1 MSLAFL
7 DIDTQIDFVF
17 PSGALYAPGAER
29 ILPTIA
35 KLNRYA
41 MEHGIPL
48 ISTACAHAE
57 DDPEFA
63 DWPPHCILGTVG
75 QQKPASLSVGQRIF
89 EKQTTDMFLSP
100 NAEAVLEE
108 LGADEFVVYGVVTEV
123 CVRFA
128 ALGLLKRGKR
138 VTVVEDAVM
147 HLDPAA
153 RQAFFEELKF
163 RGGAGITTDSL
174 TVAARNEVPE
184 PRPSGSR

>member
-17 PSGALYAPGAER
+17 PAGALYVPGAER

-41 MEHGIPL
+41 MDHGIPL

-57 DDPEFA
+57 SDPEFKG
-63 DWPPHCILGTVG
+63 WPPHCILGTVG
-75 QQKPASLSVGQRIF
+75 QQKPASLLVGQRIF

-100 NAEAVLEE
+100 TADAMLEE
-108 LGADEFVVYGVVTEV
+108 LGADEFVVYGVVTEI

-128 ALGLLKRGKR
+128 ALGLLQRGKR
-138 VTVVEDAVM
+138 VTVVDDAIM
-147 HLDPAA
+147 HLDPAP
-153 RQAFFEELKF
+153 QHAFFEELKF
-163 RGGAGITTDSL
+163 RGGAVVGTGSL
-174 TVAARNEVPE
+174 TVAARNEV
-184 PRPSGSR
+184 R

>member
-17 PSGALYAPGAER
+17 PAGALYVPGAER

-35 KLNRYA
+35 RLNRYA
-41 MEHGIPL
+41 MDHGIPL
-48 ISTACAHAE
+48 VSTACAHAE

-100 NAEAVLEE
+100 HADRLLAERN
-108 LGADEFVVYGVVTEV
+108 ADEFVVYGVVTEV

-128 ALGLLKRGKR
+128 ALGLLQRGKR
-138 VTVVEDAVM
+138 VTVVEDAIM

-153 RQAFFEELKF
+153 QHAFFEELKTA
-163 RGGAGITTDSL
+163 GATLTTSN
-174 TVAARNEVPE
+174 AACQR
-184 PRPSGSR
+184 